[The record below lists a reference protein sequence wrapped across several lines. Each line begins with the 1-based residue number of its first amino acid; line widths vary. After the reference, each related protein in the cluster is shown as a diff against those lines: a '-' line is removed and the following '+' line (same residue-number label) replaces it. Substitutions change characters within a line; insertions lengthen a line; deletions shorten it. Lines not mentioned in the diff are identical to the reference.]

1 MSCYVDVLP
10 DPGRAFSQLF
20 TYSVPERLRAT
31 VRVGAQV
38 LVPFG
43 PRTVVGVVAGLK
55 ETTDRSGLKEIESVL
70 EDAPAL
76 PEDALPLARWI
87 ADYYLCELGEAL
99 RPFLPGGATYRI
111 GRRFRLTGEEIP
123 PAVREHPEAGL
134 LARHLEKA
142 DGGVGLAALRRVLP
156 AGKLARALRLLKARR
171 LVEESASL
179 LPPRARMRQVRVVE
193 VSPDEV
199 ALARYC
205 EAKARSAPAR
215 VACLRAAME
224 TGPIRPAELAE
235 RAGVSVSAVNALVK
249 EGLLRARWRPVRRMP
264 WREAMVEA
272 PAPVE
277 LTTEQGAALRAI
289 SEATEAGGFESF
301 LLYGVTASG
310 KTEVFLRAIE
320 RVLARGRQAIVLL
333 PEISLT
339 AQAVGIYRARF
350 GDKVAILHSGL
361 SVGERWDEW
370 QRIRIGEAPVVI
382 GARSALFAPTPSLG
396 LIVVDEEHEPSY
408 KQEQAPRY
416 HAREV
421 ALKRGELAGCPVVL
435 ASATPALESFWGAQS
450 GRHRLL
456 RLPTRVEDRPLPK
469 VRVVDMRGGGGRI
482 LSSPLRQAMQDHLK
496 AGEQVIVFLNRRGYS
511 TFLLCP
517 ACGESVRCPDCQV
530 ALIYHKQEQEVR
542 CHHCGLARESPSVC
556 ARCGGHHIRFSGFGT
571 ERVERELRETVPLAR
586 PERMDRDTTARK
598 GEHVRIVRS
607 FRTAE
612 SNVLIGT
619 QMVAKGFDFPGV
631 TLVGVISADTSL
643 NLPDFR
649 AAERTFQLLTQVSGR
664 CGRGEKEGD
673 VIVQTYQPDH
683 YSIEAAAKHDYETF
697 YAREVEG
704 RQELNYPP
712 VSHLINVV
720 VSGEK
725 EAEVASSAQRLAE
738 EIRRRAAGTQL
749 ELLGPAEAPIPKLR
763 GRYRWHV
770 IVRGQRGE
778 GQEVLREMLAGI
790 SDWTGVSVAVDVDPV
805 SLM

>member
-1 MSCYVDVLP
+1 M
-10 DPGRAFSQLF
+10 
-20 TYSVPERLRAT
+20 
-31 VRVGAQV
+31 
-38 LVPFG
+38 
-43 PRTVVGVVAGLK
+43 
-55 ETTDRSGLKEIESVL
+55 
-70 EDAPAL
+70 
-76 PEDALPLARWI
+76 
-87 ADYYLCELGEAL
+87 
-99 RPFLPGGATYRI
+99 
-111 GRRFRLTGEEIP
+111 
-123 PAVREHPEAGL
+123 
-134 LARHLEKA
+134 
-142 DGGVGLAALRRVLP
+142 
-156 AGKLARALRLLKARR
+156 
-171 LVEESASL
+171 
-179 LPPRARMRQVRVVE
+179 
-193 VSPDEV
+193 
-199 ALARYC
+199 
-205 EAKARSAPAR
+205 
-215 VACLRAAME
+215 
-224 TGPIRPAELAE
+224 RPAELAE

-249 EGLLRARWRPVRRMP
+249 EGLLSARWRPVRRKP
-264 WREAMVEA
+264 WQEAMAEA
-272 PAPVE
+272 PGPVH
-277 LTTEQGAALRAI
+277 LTAEQGAALTAI
-289 SEATEAGGFESF
+289 SEATEAGRFESF

-339 AQAVGIYRARF
+339 AQAVGIYRGRF

-435 ASATPALESFWGAQS
+435 ASATPALESFWEAQS

-456 RLPTRVEDRPLPK
+456 CLPTRVEERPLPK
-469 VRVVDMRGGGGRI
+469 VRVVDMRGGGGGGRI
-482 LSSPLRQAMQDHLK
+482 LSAPLRQAMQDRLK
-496 AGEQVIVFLNRRGYS
+496 AGEQVILFLNRRGYS
-511 TFLLCP
+511 TYLLCP
-517 ACGESVRCPDCQV
+517 ACGESVRCPECRV
-530 ALIYHKQEQEVR
+530 SLIYHKQEQEVR
-542 CHHCGLARESPSVC
+542 CHHCGLAREAPSVC
-556 ARCGGHHIRFSGFGT
+556 GRCGGHHIRFSGFGT

-598 GEHVRIVRS
+598 GEHVRIVSS
-607 FRTAE
+607 FRRAE

-664 CGRGEKEGD
+664 SGRGEKEGE

-697 YAREVEG
+697 YEQEAEG

-712 VSHLINVV
+712 VSQLINLV
-720 VSGEK
+720 VSGEE
-725 EAEVASSAQRLAE
+725 EAEVASRAQQLAE
-738 EIRRRAAGTQL
+738 AIRGKSVGKQL

-763 GRYRWHV
+763 GRHRWHV
-770 IVRGQRGE
+770 VVRGKRGE
-778 GQEVLREMLAGI
+778 GQGVLREVLPGI